1 MFKYRKLQHDAK
13 MIVYKEM
20 PHGFLNYDVPSGMP
34 QSKQCIIES
43 AELIRDLLE
52 KK

>member
-1 MFKYRKLQHDAK
+1 

-34 QSKQCIIES
+34 QSKQCIIDT
-43 AELIRDLLE
+43 AELIRELLE
-52 KK
+52 DK